1 MSISAIGE
9 TAVGE
14 LRGIHVLVVEDD
26 VHARDFLRQVL
37 EMGGA
42 DVTLTTVAD
51 ALEVIRPADV
61 IVCESG
67 LLRTRA
73 GGWMLRRLQH
83 LHYRSGREAR
93 AIVLF
98 PPGTTPSA
106 AQAAGLPHHL
116 TRPVDG
122 DVLRTLV
129 ARLCRP
135 ELGEVG

>member
-1 MSISAIGE
+1 MP
-9 TAVGE
+9 E
-14 LRGIHVLVVEDD
+14 LAGVHVLIVEDD
-26 VHARDFLRQVL
+26 VHARDFLREVL

-42 DVTLTTVAD
+42 TVTLTTVAD
-51 ALEVIRPADV
+51 ALEVTRPADV
-61 IVCESG
+61 IVCESA

-83 LHYRSGREAR
+83 LHYRCGREAR

-98 PPGTTPSA
+98 PPGTSPTT
-106 AQAAGLPHHL
+106 AQATGVPHYL

-122 DVLRTLV
+122 EVLRMLV